1 MFYIFELFEGNVRG
15 VFGNMKTERK
25 RAFLINFAYF
35 GVMVAIAMFVI
46 RYLLP
51 IVMPFVTAFI
61 IAYFLQRPVNFLEKR
76 FGLPHKPIAMLAVFV
91 FYVIIGGLIALLGV
105 KAVSGILNLIGELP
119 GFYISQVYPFFV
131 EVLHNI
137 ERVLIKLDLSE
148 LSVASGSTGQVIQSF
163 SEMVSGLPGKVVDLA
178 ANFAVSVPGL
188 FVDIVIMIICTFFI
202 TIDYRRL
209 TGFCM
214 RQLDE
219 DSKKIFLEI
228 KEYVVGTLLVC
239 IGSYAVIMSITFVEL
254 SIAFSIIGMNHAI
267 IIAACIA
274 VFDILPVL
282 GTGGIMIPWSLF
294 MVIYGNYP
302 LALEL
307 FLIYVI
313 ITVIRNIIEPKIIGG
328 QLGLHPVVTLIS
340 MFVGVAFFGG
350 IGLFGLPILVS
361 LIRHL
366 NDRGVINVLK

>member
-1 MFYIFELFEGNVRG
+1 M
-15 VFGNMKTERK
+15 
-25 RAFLINFAYF
+25 
-35 GVMVAIAMFVI
+35 
-46 RYLLP
+46 
-51 IVMPFVTAFI
+51 
-61 IAYFLQRPVNFLEKR
+61 
-76 FGLPHKPIAMLAVFV
+76 
-91 FYVIIGGLIALLGV
+91 
-105 KAVSGILNLIGELP
+105 
-119 GFYISQVYPFFV
+119 
-131 EVLHNI
+131 
-137 ERVLIKLDLSE
+137 
-148 LSVASGSTGQVIQSF
+148 
-163 SEMVSGLPGKVVDLA
+163 
-178 ANFAVSVPGL
+178 
-188 FVDIVIMIICTFFI
+188 DIVIMIICTFFI
-202 TIDYRRL
+202 TVDYRRL

-219 DSKKIFLEI
+219 DFKKIFLEI